1 MLVAGVSVNNP
12 TSFVGA
18 LAFGAASL
26 PSDAWLTGGS
36 AFIYLMLLAG
46 AAANGASAN
55 GGALTFYVSD
65 SPGWGIWPH
74 GSANKNISIQI

>member
-1 MLVAGVSVNNP
+1 MTES
-12 TSFVGA
+12 TF
-18 LAFGAASL
+18 F
-26 PSDAWLTGGS
+26 
-36 AFIYLMLLAG
+36 FLLAG